1 MKKRIISLII
11 LLIICTSNIIIFAD
25 DEIEEYNKK
34 IDNNEINKTIETSA
48 NLNDEPKI
56 NSRSA
61 AVIDRKSKNIIYG
74 KNENVKKAMAST
86 TKIMTAMVVI
96 QNTNLNNI
104 VEISKKAAGTGGSR
118 LGLKAGDKIT
128 VKDLLYGLLL
138 RSGNDCA
145 VALAE
150 YVAGS
155 VQEFSNLM
163 NQNAQMLGLN
173 NTHFVTPHG
182 LDEEEHYTT
191 AYELAILADYA
202 LNNELFAQ
210 IVNKKSYTININKN
224 SKTLNNTNELLG
236 NLNGVYGV
244 KTGFTNGAGRCLVT
258 SIKRGNL
265 DVICV
270 VLGADTKKDRTR
282 DSAKLIE
289 YTFNKYEEID
299 IKEKIKESFKK
310 WNEINGNR
318 INIEKGESSKLELT
332 LNDKDKIF
340 TYPIEKGTE
349 DNIDIEINANLNLK
363 APVLE
368 NSKIGKIKVYYNAKE
383 LLEIDIL
390 NINKINKKRIKN
402 YMSDIF
408 KNYDNYLEGIFES
421 Y

>member
-61 AVIDRKSKNIIYG
+61 VVIDRKSKNIIYG

-86 TKIMTAMVVI
+86 TKIMTAMLVI
-96 QNTNLNNI
+96 QNTNLNNT
-104 VEISKKAAGTGGSR
+104 VEISKKSAGTGGSR

-155 VQEFSNLM
+155 VPEFSNLM

-349 DNIDIEINANLNLK
+349 DNINIEINANLNLK

-368 NSKIGKIKVYYNAKE
+368 NTNIGKIKVYYNAKE

>member
-61 AVIDRKSKNIIYG
+61 VVIDRKSKNIIYG

-96 QNTNLNNI
+96 QNTNLNNT

-332 LNDKDKIF
+332 LNNKDKIF

-349 DNIDIEINANLNLK
+349 DNINIEINANLNLK

-368 NSKIGKIKVYYNAKE
+368 NTNIGKIKVYYNAKE

-408 KNYDNYLEGIFES
+408 KNYNNYLEGIFES

>member
-56 NSRSA
+56 NYRSA
-61 AVIDRKSKNIIYG
+61 VVIDRKIKNIIYG

-96 QNTNLNNI
+96 QNTNLNNT

-118 LGLKAGDKIT
+118 LGLKAGDKVT

-332 LNDKDKIF
+332 LNNKDKIF

-349 DNIDIEINANLNLK
+349 DNINIEINANLNLK

-368 NSKIGKIKVYYNAKE
+368 NTNIGKIKVYYNAKE

-408 KNYDNYLEGIFES
+408 KNYNNYLEGIFES

>member
-1 MKKRIISLII
+1 MRKCLISLI
-11 LLIICTSNIIIFAD
+11 LLLTMSTSNIIIFAD

-61 AVIDRKSKNIIYG
+61 VVIDRKSKNIIYG
-74 KNENVKKAMAST
+74 KNENVKRAMAST

-155 VQEFSNLM
+155 VPEFSNLM
-163 NQNAQMLGLN
+163 NQNAQMLDLN

-202 LNNELFAQ
+202 LNNEVFAQ
-210 IVNKKSYTININKN
+210 IVNTKSYTININKN

-299 IKEKIKESFKK
+299 IKEKIKESFEK

-349 DNIDIEINANLNLK
+349 DNINIEINANLNLK

-368 NSKIGKIKVYYNAKE
+368 NTNIGKIKAYYNAKE

>member
-1 MKKRIISLII
+1 MRKCLISLI
-11 LLIICTSNIIIFAD
+11 LLLTMSTSNIITFAD
-25 DEIEEYNKK
+25 DKIEEYNKK
-34 IDNNEINKTIETSA
+34 IDNSEINKTVETSGK
-48 NLNDEPKI
+48 LNDEPKI

-61 AVIDRKSKNIIYG
+61 VVIDRKSKAVIYG

-96 QNTNLNNI
+96 QNTNLNNT
-104 VEISKKAAGTGGSR
+104 VEISKKSAGTGGSR
-118 LGLKAGDKIT
+118 LGLKVGDKIT

-173 NTHFVTPHG
+173 NTHFITPHG

-191 AYELAILADYA
+191 AYELAVLTDYA
-202 LNNELFAQ
+202 LNNEVFAQ
-210 IVNKKSYTININKN
+210 IVNTKSYTININEN
-224 SKTLNNTNELLG
+224 TKTLNNTNELLG

-258 SIKRGNL
+258 SIKRGDL
-265 DVICV
+265 DIICV

-289 YTFNKYEEID
+289 YTFNKYEEIN
-299 IKEKIKESFKK
+299 ISEKVKESFES
-310 WNEINGNR
+310 WNEINANR

-349 DNIDIEINANLNLK
+349 DNINIEINANLNLK

-368 NSKIGKIKVYYNAKE
+368 NTNIGKIKVYYNAKE

-408 KNYDNYLEGIFES
+408 KNYDNYLEGIFEP

>member
-61 AVIDRKSKNIIYG
+61 VVIDRKSKNIIYG

-96 QNTNLNNI
+96 QNTNLNNT

-118 LGLKAGDKIT
+118 LGLKAGDKVT

-155 VQEFSNLM
+155 VPEFSNLM
-163 NQNAQMLGLN
+163 NQNAQMLDLN

-349 DNIDIEINANLNLK
+349 DNINIEINANLNLK

-368 NSKIGKIKVYYNAKE
+368 NTNIGKIKVYYNAKE

-408 KNYDNYLEGIFES
+408 KNYNNYLEGIFES

>member
-1 MKKRIISLII
+1 MRKCLISLI
-11 LLIICTSNIIIFAD
+11 LLLTMSTSNIIIFAD

-61 AVIDRKSKNIIYG
+61 VVIDRKSKNIIYG

-96 QNTNLNNI
+96 QNTNLNNT

-118 LGLKAGDKIT
+118 LGLKAGDKVT

-270 VLGADTKKDRTR
+270 VLGADTKKNRTR

-299 IKEKIKESFKK
+299 IKEKIKESFEK

-349 DNIDIEINANLNLK
+349 DNINIEINANLNLK

-368 NSKIGKIKVYYNAKE
+368 NTNIGKIKVYYNAKE

-408 KNYDNYLEGIFES
+408 KNYNNYLEGIFES

>member
-61 AVIDRKSKNIIYG
+61 VVIDRKSKNIIYG

-96 QNTNLNNI
+96 QNTNLNNT

-332 LNDKDKIF
+332 MNNKDKIF

-349 DNIDIEINANLNLK
+349 DNINIEINANLNLK

-368 NSKIGKIKVYYNAKE
+368 NTNIGKIKVYYNAKE

-408 KNYDNYLEGIFES
+408 KNYNNYLEGIFES

>member
-1 MKKRIISLII
+1 MRKCLISLI
-11 LLIICTSNIIIFAD
+11 LLLTMSTSNIIIFAD

-61 AVIDRKSKNIIYG
+61 VVIDRKSKNIIYG
-74 KNENVKKAMAST
+74 KNENVKRAMAST

-104 VEISKKAAGTGGSR
+104 VDISKKAAGTGGSR

-155 VQEFSNLM
+155 VKEFSNLM

-202 LNNELFAQ
+202 LNNEVFAQ
-210 IVNKKSYTININKN
+210 IVNTKSYTININKN

-299 IKEKIKESFKK
+299 IKEKIKESFEK

-349 DNIDIEINANLNLK
+349 DNINIEINANLNLK

-368 NSKIGKIKVYYNAKE
+368 NTNIGKIKIYYNAKE

-408 KNYDNYLEGIFES
+408 KNYDNYLEGIFDP

>member
-1 MKKRIISLII
+1 MRKCLISLI
-11 LLIICTSNIIIFAD
+11 LLLTMSTSNIIIFAD

-61 AVIDRKSKNIIYG
+61 VVIDRKSKNIIYG

-118 LGLKAGDKIT
+118 LGLKAGDKVT

-299 IKEKIKESFKK
+299 IKEKIKESFEK
-310 WNEINGNR
+310 WNEINENR

-349 DNIDIEINANLNLK
+349 DNINIEINANLNLK

-368 NSKIGKIKVYYNAKE
+368 NTNIGKIKVYYNAKE

-408 KNYDNYLEGIFES
+408 KNYNNYLEGIFES

>member
-1 MKKRIISLII
+1 MRKCLISLI
-11 LLIICTSNIIIFAD
+11 LLLTMGTSNIITFAD

-61 AVIDRKSKNIIYG
+61 VVIDRKSKNIIYG

-96 QNTNLNNI
+96 QNTNLNNT

-118 LGLKAGDKIT
+118 LGLKAGDKVT

-299 IKEKIKESFKK
+299 IKEKIKESFEK

-349 DNIDIEINANLNLK
+349 DNINIEINANLNLK

-368 NSKIGKIKVYYNAKE
+368 NTNIGKIKVYYNAKE

-408 KNYDNYLEGIFES
+408 KNYNNYLEGIFES

>member
-61 AVIDRKSKNIIYG
+61 VVIDRKSKNIIYG

-96 QNTNLNNI
+96 QNTNLNNT

-118 LGLKAGDKIT
+118 LGLKAGDKVT

-349 DNIDIEINANLNLK
+349 DNINIEINANLNLK

-368 NSKIGKIKVYYNAKE
+368 NTNIGKIKVYYNAKE

-408 KNYDNYLEGIFES
+408 KNYNNYLEGIFES